1 MGAPTR
7 WIKIM
12 ITAVSAVICHTNQPD
27 LYLELNLWWEQEVN
41 PLTEQNLTEWVPL
54 MIGLSEVDKM
64 YFVYYIC
71 ALLCGCKCY
80 LVGNKEYGMFNNVK
94 HLRHVNIWIIM
105 FWEFQIMLTQYSVE
119 IWLAVQH
126 SADWL
131 ILQNNEKATLNIN
144 MPYIKNW
151 FCTLLMFC
159 GEYPIGFSSR

>member
-1 MGAPTR
+1 MGAPTQ

-41 PLTEQNLTEWVPL
+41 PLTEQNLTERVPL
-54 MIGLSEVDKM
+54 LIGLSEVDKM
-64 YFVYYIC
+64 YFVYYIG

-94 HLRHVNIWIIM
+94 QLRHVNIGII
-105 FWEFQIMLTQYSVE
+105 FLCFGNFNQVMLTQYSVE

-144 MPYIKNW
+144 MP
-151 FCTLLMFC
+151 
-159 GEYPIGFSSR
+159 